1 MAQKMIRISEVVS
14 ISVGLPLMRKRV
26 SNDAIKGIEYQTFS
40 LKNIRTTDVLSTQL
54 LDTFQSRKTI
64 HKKYLSQEGQIV
76 MTQLYPYTAFYITKE
91 FEGIVVPENFLLLSI
106 KENKILYPEYLV
118 SVLNNQKTQYKLKR
132 LALSVMIPKI
142 LKRDLETLK
151 IPIISHEKQQLLA
164 EFNRLSNE
172 KERLLKEMLENQQVL
187 REQVNRNILNY

>member
-76 MTQLYPYTAFYITKE
+76 MSQLYPYTAFY
-91 FEGIVVPENFLLLSI
+91 
-106 KENKILYPEYLV
+106 
-118 SVLNNQKTQYKLKR
+118 YKR
-132 LALSVMIPKI
+132 V
-142 LKRDLETLK
+142 
-151 IPIISHEKQQLLA
+151 
-164 EFNRLSNE
+164 
-172 KERLLKEMLENQQVL
+172 
-187 REQVNRNILNY
+187 

>member
-76 MTQLYPYTAFYITKE
+76 MSQLYPYTAFYITKE